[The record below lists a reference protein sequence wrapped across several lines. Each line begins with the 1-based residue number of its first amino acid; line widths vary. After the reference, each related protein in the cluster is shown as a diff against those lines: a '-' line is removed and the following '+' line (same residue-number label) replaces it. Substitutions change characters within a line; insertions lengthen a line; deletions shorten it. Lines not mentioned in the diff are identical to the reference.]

1 MNAQPG
7 NAQPGNAQAGAGATA
22 GRSKILEVLPLTS
35 LQTGMYLQST
45 LAPPESDPY
54 LSQTVITFRSVV
66 DAGTLTA
73 SITVMLDRYTH
84 LKAVLRQRSNGTL
97 VWVVPRATVPEITLS
112 ARGMDLEE
120 VRAADRVAGF
130 EFLRRP
136 LIRFTI
142 VDRALVITYH
152 HSLMDGWSEALFVR
166 ELLSVHDAGG
176 TAARLDPAA
185 EFGTFLGW
193 TATRDVDAARAGW
206 AGYLDGL
213 DAPTMV
219 ASGTEVAETAPTRLD
234 VVLPPELGDRITLC
248 AKDTGVTVNVVI
260 QLAWALVLSS
270 LTGRRDIVFGMAAS
284 IRPYD
289 LPGAASIVGLLLNT
303 VPVRVQFDRT
313 VTTRD
318 LLAHIQSGHLDLD
331 DHRHLGLSEIARTT
345 GHSTLFD
352 TTVVYQNYP
361 SAVPDD
367 DAIVDDVTVLGA
379 PMSFPLALIAGP
391 DPALWAFVVYRP
403 ESIPTDVAS
412 TVAALF
418 TDLLDKLTADPDT
431 PVLLALANARTS
443 TDAYDV
449 GQAVAVPR
457 LEQQLAQRFAESAA
471 ELAVVSGADTL
482 TYAELAT
489 RVADLSAAL
498 RDAGVGPESTV
509 AVALPR
515 GLDMVA
521 ALLSVLD
528 VGAAVVPIDTRY
540 PRDRI
545 EYLLTDA
552 DPHTM
557 IVDPDTSTLLGTLVP
572 ETIRI
577 TTTEIAPAGGSAPF
591 VSEWIGS
598 LPAYLVYTSGS
609 TGAPKGV
616 LGTRDGLANRLH
628 WAVNQ
633 WGRPRSRLAKSSL
646 SFIDGTTELLTG
658 LLAGQRV
665 IVALDDEFTD
675 AYALARLTTTHR
687 AEQMTAVGSL
697 AAALCDAAAAD
708 VSTVTH
714 WIVSGE
720 TLTPG
725 VIESIAQACPV
736 AHLTN
741 SYGSSEVVGDV
752 AIHDVPV
759 PRRGSTTASVVGS
772 AVPNTTIR
780 VLDEFLIPVPRGV
793 VGEVYVAGIQLA
805 RGYHRAPVATA
816 TRFVPYPGGAAG
828 ERMYRTGDRG
838 RQLPDGTLDIVGR
851 TDRQVKIR
859 GHRIELGEIE
869 AATAASGLVDDVA
882 VIAISDGAGRSRLAG
897 FVVPNSSE
905 AERRAEKS
913 HDADTIGDEISA
925 RLRRTLPEYMIPA
938 TWVELAS
945 LPVTP
950 NGKLDRLALA
960 RIDIPTA
967 SSGGAAPQSATE
979 RALAAIIADLTGIDV
994 AEIAAAD
1001 DFFALGGDSIA
1012 AISFVHHAAR
1022 EGIVLST
1029 ADVFARRTVTAIAAC
1044 ADAAVPRSVQSVG
1057 SGAAPLIDLD
1067 DTERAEL
1074 AASGTDPADVRPA
1087 TALQQGIVFQSLTAA
1102 EGSDE
1107 IYIIATQFEIDG
1119 VLDGAR
1125 FEEALHALLD
1135 RHPSLRSTFTTLQS
1149 GRTVAVLRPHR
1160 DIEVRRFTV
1169 DSLDGPNA
1177 ESLIAADRRT
1187 FDVED
1192 SVLIRVTVLDESP
1205 VRHRVVL
1212 TMHHLLVDGW
1222 SMGTVGTDLFR
1233 LYQGRTLT
1241 APASFDNYLR
1251 WLTAREATA
1260 ATAAWRKVLG
1270 RDPESSGKPV
1280 RPCLVSDSDGR
1291 ASRVAAEEIIVD
1303 LSDARTGDLKSFAAR
1318 SGSTLSEL
1326 VHAAWAVVLASITG
1340 QDDVVF
1346 GSTVSGRP
1354 AELDHS
1360 ADMVGLFVNTV
1371 PVRVNVPA
1379 DATVADVLGRLREQ
1393 TVSVLDHH
1401 HVGLADIQRIGGV
1414 GRLFDTLVVFENFAE
1429 ADTAGIDSADF
1440 SVRVGDFHTMTHYPI
1455 TVTVFPGDRLRIVVE
1470 YRPDL
1475 VDARSAATM
1484 SAALHAVL
1492 TSLHTP
1498 AARRVSDLAL
1508 VDIAERRRILGEFA
1522 GTESLCPVGT
1532 LVEVFDAQCART
1544 PELIAVTDARTTL
1557 TFSALDAL
1565 ANRIA
1570 RALLRLGVGA
1580 EDVVVV
1586 PATRSALTLA
1596 SIVAVMRSGSAYL
1609 PIEPDAPAARTQR
1622 IVDSARPVAIVTTP
1636 DDHTADNALLDGS
1649 VTLGSCPIVDTST
1662 LAESEDDHRVVT
1674 DAERRTPLHP
1684 DSPAYL
1690 IYTSGTTGV
1699 PKGVVVPHRGLANLY
1714 FSHRDRVH
1722 DPTVARSG
1730 RPHLNVGHA
1739 WSLAFDASW
1748 QPQLWMFGGHAVH
1761 VFDRDAAADPTV
1773 LLGELRR
1780 VSADFVE
1787 VVPSVLE
1794 HLIRAGLGSEI
1805 CALGV
1810 GGEAVSRGL
1819 WDRMRS
1825 LDSVVLHNFYGPTEV
1840 TVDAVHTSTDRSDY
1854 PLIGRPVAGLRA
1866 YVLDAGLRP
1875 VPVGVVGELYL
1886 AGPGVVRGYRAASA
1900 LTAQHFLPDP
1910 FAADGTRMYRTG
1922 DLVSWTEHGLLD
1934 YTGRADHQV
1943 KIRGH
1948 RVELGEIEHCLR
1960 GLDGVADARVVARA
1974 DGTGAERL
1982 SAHVVPES
1990 GRTIDIGELRVG
2002 VAGRLPSYMVPAAYT
2017 VLDRFPLLS
2026 NGKLDLAALP
2036 EGRVPDR
2043 VPSPPETDL
2052 EHRLCAEISDLLGVP
2067 DIGVDDDFFDLGGDS
2082 IMSMELSARL
2092 RARGLT
2098 VSPRDVSTGRT
2109 VRALAVVAEESVGV
2123 QIDSRY
2129 SSLSPYGE
2137 VPVTP
2142 IVAWLAGVGGPID
2155 QISQAVLL
2163 RVPAELTERR
2173 IVAMIDALARRHPIL
2188 RARFDGVRLT
2198 IPEPDGFPSEWLSVQ
2213 DITGES
2219 DDAARGAVCVASRAA
2234 KTRLRPT
2241 DGRMIDLVWFRR
2253 DGEPGDLL
2261 VTLHHLVVDGV
2272 SWRVLLP
2279 DLHIDNGSS
2288 TAPAVA
2294 PAPDSFRR
2302 WAHAVHDHAHSAS
2315 ILDDLDRWAAIAA
2328 TGARVPLIRPLD
2340 PAIDVGATLDRLSF
2354 TLTEDE
2360 TAALLSGVSNVLG
2373 GSLDDVLL
2381 GTFAAA
2387 LVSWSEAGA
2396 DGGDVEFVV
2405 DVEGHGR
2412 GDVGSSAV
2420 DGSGVVGWLTDVHPI
2435 RIAARTDR
2443 LDAVLAGSVGAA
2455 RELVAGAQRARSAVP
2470 GEGMSYGA
2478 LRYLNPQGLKALSE
2492 YDSAA
2497 VEFNYLGRFDL
2508 GGDDSGDGRFGA
2520 SPLRD
2525 SMDAGLGDT
2534 VPCSHPVVVDGY
2546 VHDRRDV
2553 GGLTTSTLG
2562 ATVSWPPA
2570 VVAEVPRLVDAW
2582 AAALRSVASI
2592 VSGGDGR

>member
-1 MNAQPG
+1 MNAQ
-7 NAQPGNAQAGAGATA
+7 ARAEATA
-22 GRSKILEVLPLTS
+22 GRSKILEVLPLTA
-35 LQTGMYLQST
+35 LQTGMYLQSS
-45 LAPPESDPY
+45 LAAPESDPY
-54 LSQTVITFRSVV
+54 LSQTVVTFRSAV
-66 DAGTLTA
+66 DARIVTA
-73 SITVMLDRYTH
+73 SITAMLDRYPH

-97 VWVVPRATVPEITLS
+97 VWVVPRATVPQISLS
-112 ARGMDLEE
+112 AAGADLEE
-120 VRAADRVAGF
+120 ARAVDRAAGF
-130 EFLRRP
+130 EFLRSP
-136 LIRFTI
+136 LIRFT
-142 VDRALVITYH
+142 VADRALVITYH

-166 ELLSVHDAGG
+166 ELLSVYEAGG
-176 TAARLDPAA
+176 TADRLEPAA

-193 TATRDVDAARAGW
+193 MAKRDADAARTGW

-213 DAPTMV
+213 DAPTLV
-219 ASGTEVAETAPTRLD
+219 ASGTEVVESTPVRLD
-234 VVLPPELGDRITLC
+234 VVLPPDLGERVTLC
-248 AKDTGVTVNVVI
+248 AKDAGVTVNVVV

-270 LTGRRDIVFGMAAS
+270 LTGRRDVVFGMAAS

-303 VPVRVQFDRT
+303 VPVRVRVDRT

-331 DHRHLGLSEIARTT
+331 DHRHLGLSDIARTA

-367 DAIVDDVTVLGA
+367 GASVDDVTVLGA
-379 PMSFPLALIAGP
+379 PMSFPLALVAGP
-391 DPALWAFVVYRP
+391 EPSLWAFVVYRP
-403 ESIPTDVAS
+403 ESIPADVAS
-412 TVAALF
+412 TVAKLF
-418 TDLLDKLTADPDT
+418 TDLLDELTADSDV
-431 PVLLALANARTS
+431 PVSLALANARTS
-443 TDAYDV
+443 TEVHDT
-449 GQAVAVPR
+449 GQIVAVPR
-457 LEQQLAQRFAESAA
+457 LEQQLAHRFAESAA
-471 ELAVVSGADTL
+471 EVAIVSGADTV

-498 RDAGVGPESTV
+498 RDAGTGPESTV
-509 AVALPR
+509 AVAVPR
-515 GLDMVA
+515 GPDMVA
-521 ALLSVLD
+521 ALLAILD
-528 VGAAVVPIDTRY
+528 VGAAVVPIDIRY

-545 EYLLTDA
+545 EYLLADA
-552 DPHTM
+552 NPHTM
-557 IVDPDTSTLLGTLVP
+557 IVDPDTSTLLSALVP
-572 ETIRI
+572 ATTRI
-577 TTTEIAPAGGSAPF
+577 TTSEIPQDCGPAPF
-591 VSEWIGS
+591 VSEWTGD

-628 WAVNQ
+628 WAVNR
-633 WGRPRSRLAKSSL
+633 WGQPRSRLAKSSL

-665 IVALDDEFTD
+665 ILALDDEFTD
-675 AYALARLTTTHR
+675 AYALARLATTHR

-708 VSTVTH
+708 VATVTH

-720 TLTPG
+720 TLTSG
-725 VIESIAQACPV
+725 VIESIAKACP
-736 AHLTN
+736 ATHLTN

-752 AIHDVPV
+752 ATHDVSIPGNDS
-759 PRRGSTTASVVGS
+759 PAASVVGA

-780 VLDEFLIPVPRGV
+780 VLDEFLLPVPRGV
-793 VGEVYVAGIQLA
+793 VGEIYVAGIQLA
-805 RGYHRAPVATA
+805 RGYHRAPAATA
-816 TRFVPYPGGAAG
+816 TRFVAYPDGAAG

-838 RQLPDGTLDIVGR
+838 RRLPDGTLDIVGR

-882 VIAISDGAGRSRLAG
+882 VIAVSDAAGRPRLAG
-897 FVVPNSSE
+897 FVVPSSGE
-905 AERRAEKS
+905 AERGAEKS
-913 HDADTIGDEISA
+913 HVADTIGDEISV
-925 RLRRTLPEYMIPA
+925 RLRQTLPEYMIPA
-938 TWVELAS
+938 SWMVLAA

-960 RIDIPTA
+960 RIEIPTT
-967 SSGGAAPQSATE
+967 STGGAAPQSATE
-979 RALAAIIADLTGIDV
+979 LALAVIIADLVGIDV

-1012 AISFVHHAAR
+1012 AITFVRHAAR

-1029 ADVFARRTVTAIAAC
+1029 ADVFARRTVAAIASC
-1044 ADAAVPRSVQSVG
+1044 ADAAVPRSAQPVG
-1057 SGAAPLIDLD
+1057 RGAAPLIELD

-1074 AASGTDPADVRPA
+1074 AASGTDIDDVRPA

-1107 IYIIATQFEIDG
+1107 IYIIATQFEIN
-1119 VLDGAR
+1119 GALESVR
-1125 FEEALHALLD
+1125 LEEALHALLD

-1160 DIEVRRFTV
+1160 DIEVRRYTV
-1169 DSLDGPNA
+1169 GSLDGPNS

-1222 SMGTVGTDLFR
+1222 SVGTVGTDLFR

-1241 APASFDNYLR
+1241 APASFDDYLR
-1251 WLTAREATA
+1251 WLTSRESAA
-1260 ATAAWRKVLG
+1260 ATTAWRKVLG
-1270 RDPESSGKPV
+1270 RDPESPGNPV

-1303 LSDARTGDLKSFAAR
+1303 LSEARTGNLKSFAAQ

-1326 VHAAWAVVLASITG
+1326 VHAAWAVVLAAVTG
-1340 QDDVVF
+1340 QNDVVF

-1354 AELDHS
+1354 ADLDRS

-1371 PVRVNVPA
+1371 PVRVDVPA
-1379 DATVADVLGRLREQ
+1379 AATVSDVLGRLREQ

-1440 SVRVGDFHTMTHYPI
+1440 TVRVGDFHTMTHYPI

-1470 YRPDL
+1470 FRPDL
-1475 VDARSAATM
+1475 VDTRSAAMM
-1484 SAALHAVL
+1484 SDALHAVL
-1492 TSLHTP
+1492 ASMHTP
-1498 AARRVSDLAL
+1498 EAHRVSDLAL
-1508 VDIAERRRILGEFA
+1508 VDAAERRRILGEFA
-1522 GTESLCPVGT
+1522 GAESHYPGGT
-1532 LVEVFDAQCART
+1532 LVEVFDAQCVRT
-1544 PELIAVTDARTTL
+1544 PELVAVTDARTTL
-1557 TFSALDAL
+1557 TFSALDIL

-1596 SIVAVMRSGSAYL
+1596 SIVAVMRSGAAYL
-1609 PIEPDAPAARTQR
+1609 PIEPDAPASRTQR
-1622 IVDSARPVAIVTTP
+1622 IVDSARPTAIVTTP
-1636 DDHTADNALLDGS
+1636 DDRAVDNALLDGS
-1649 VTLGSCPIVDTST
+1649 VTLGACMIVDTST

-1674 DAERRTPLHP
+1674 DAERRTPLHA

-1722 DPTVARSG
+1722 DPTVARTG
-1730 RPHLNVGHA
+1730 RSHLNVGHA

-1761 VFDRDAAADPTV
+1761 VFDRDAAADPTA
-1773 LLGELRR
+1773 LLRELRR

-1805 CALGV
+1805 SALGV
-1810 GGEAVSRGL
+1810 GGEAVTREL

-1840 TVDAVHTSTDRSDY
+1840 TVDAVHTSTECSGE

-1886 AGPGVVRGYRAASA
+1886 GGPGVVRGYRAAPA

-1922 DLVSWTEHGLLD
+1922 DLVSWTDHGLLD

-1960 GLDGVADARVVARA
+1960 ALDGVADARVVART
-1974 DGTGAERL
+1974 DGTGTERL
-1982 SAHVVPES
+1982 SAHVVPEPR
-1990 GRTIDIGELRVG
+1990 RTLDIGELRAG
-2002 VAGRLPSYMVPAAYT
+2002 VAGRLPSYMVPASYT

-2026 NGKLDLAALP
+2026 NGKLDLAAFP
-2036 EGRVPDR
+2036 EGKVPDR

-2052 EHRLCAEISDLLGVP
+2052 EHRLCAEISDLLGIP

-2109 VRALAVVAEESVGV
+2109 VRALAVSAEASVGAQV
-2123 QIDSRY
+2123 DSRY

-2137 VPVTP
+2137 VPLTP
-2142 IVAWLAGVGGPID
+2142 IVAWLAGVDGPID

-2163 RVPAELTERR
+2163 RIPAEFTEQR

-2188 RARFDGVRLT
+2188 RARFDGTQLD
-2198 IPEPDGFPSEWLSVQ
+2198 IPEPDGFPSEWLSVL
-2213 DITGES
+2213 DITGER
-2219 DDAARGAVCVASRAA
+2219 DDSAREAVRAESRAA
-2234 KTRLRPT
+2234 KARLRPA

-2253 DGEPGDLL
+2253 DEEPGELL
-2261 VTLHHLVVDGV
+2261 ITLHHLVVDGV

-2279 DLHIDNGSS
+2279 DLHVDGYGSS
-2288 TAPAVA
+2288 TTPVA
-2294 PAPDSFRR
+2294 EPAPDSFRR

-2328 TGARVPLIRPLD
+2328 PGARIPLIRPLD
-2340 PAIDVGATLDRLSF
+2340 PTADVGATLDRVSF

-2360 TAALLSGVSNVLG
+2360 TAALLAGVSTVLG
-2373 GSLDDVLL
+2373 GSVDDVLL
-2381 GTFAAA
+2381 GTFTAA
-2387 LVSWSEAGA
+2387 LAAWSEAGTEGA
-2396 DGGDVEFVV
+2396 DAEFVV

-2412 GDVGSSAV
+2412 GDVGKSSV

-2435 RIAARTDR
+2435 RITARTDR
-2443 LDAVLAGSVGAA
+2443 FDAVLTGSVAAA
-2455 RELVAGAQRARSAVP
+2455 RELVAGAKRARSAVP

-2478 LRYLNPQGLKALSE
+2478 LRYLNPQGRKVLGE

-2497 VEFNYLGRFDL
+2497 VEFNFLGRFDL
-2508 GGDDSGDGRFGA
+2508 GGDDGGDDDGGRFRA

-2525 SMDAGLGDT
+2525 SMDSGLGDA

-2546 VHDRRDV
+2546 VHDRRGV
-2553 GGLTTSTLG
+2553 GGLTTSMLG
-2562 ATVSWPPA
+2562 ATVAWPPA

-2582 AAALRSVASI
+2582 AAALRSVAAI
-2592 VSGGDGR
+2592 VSGGDGG